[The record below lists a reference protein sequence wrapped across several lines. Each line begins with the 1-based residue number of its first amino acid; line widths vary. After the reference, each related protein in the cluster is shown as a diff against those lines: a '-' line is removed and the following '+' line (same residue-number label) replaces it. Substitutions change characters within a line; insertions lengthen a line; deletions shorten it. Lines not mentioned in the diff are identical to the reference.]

1 MKIWVNGTFDVLH
14 RGHIELLRYCS
25 GWGEVRVGIDYDKR
39 IKKLKGENRPV
50 NVFEDRK
57 FLLES
62 LKYVNSVVGFGNDKE
77 LENRIKEWGA
87 TTMVIGSDYKDKKI
101 IGSHL
106 FKNIIYFDRV
116 PNYSS
121 TKIIEHEKNTS
132 NRRVMY
138 R

>member
-25 GWGEVRVGIDYDKR
+25 GWGRVRVGIDSDKR
-39 IKKLKGENRPV
+39 IKLLKGDSRPV
-50 NVFEDRK
+50 NVFDDRK

-62 LKYVNSVVGFGNDKE
+62 LKYVNSVVEFDDDQE
-77 LENRIKEWGA
+77 LEGRIKEWGA
-87 TTMVIGSDYKDKKI
+87 KTMVIGSDYKDKNI

-106 FKNIIYFDRV
+106 FEKIIYFDRV

-132 NRRVMY
+132 NR
-138 R
+138 